1 MSIKVELSLCTGMCL
16 RGLPTSKSG
25 RRVGRWLFISIPWD
39 VHHSKWSSIA
49 DLKNTLVSLPSVGL
63 EVLRYVRNTHRD
75 LELSTAFLR
84 TQLFTV
90 HGHITSLASDGQK
103 DTGHFWIMSPSI
115 PLAPIWSNL
124 FFDCH
129 RNPNFFQKYSLVPK
143 GTRSLDQFL

>member
-25 RRVGRWLFISIPWD
+25 RGVGRWLFINIPWD

-49 DLKNTLVSLPSVGL
+49 DLKITFVSLPSVGL
-63 EVLRYVRNTHRD
+63 EVLCYVCNTHRD

-90 HGHITSLASDGQK
+90 HRHINSLASDWRK

-115 PLAPIWSNL
+115 PLTPIWSNL
-124 FFDCH
+124 FSDCH
-129 RNPNFFQKYSLVPK
+129 RNPNFF
-143 GTRSLDQFL
+143 